1 MSVKNT
7 DDLLSA
13 LLAADP
19 NPEKDV
25 FMKRFGKNFRI
36 RAISIRERDAAREQ
50 ATYPERGGGSRF
62 DNAKFMATLI
72 LKGTV
77 SPNFADPALIEKYG
91 PTPADVITKLLLPGE
106 YDRLGAEIL
115 TLSGFGDEEEAIE
128 DVKN

>member
-1 MSVKNT
+1 MTHK

-36 RAISIRERDAAREQ
+36 RAISIDDRNKAREMS
-50 ATYPERGGGSRF
+50 TYPERGGGTRF
-62 DNAKFMATLI
+62 DNAKFTTSLI
-72 LKGTV
+72 QKGTV
-77 SPNFADPALIEKYG
+77 SPNFADAALIEKYG
-91 PTPADVITKLLLPGE
+91 PTPADVINRLLLPGE

-115 TLSGFGDEEEAIE
+115 ELSGFGDEDAALE